1 MVKSTQARAWVY
13 VLLAFGLFTLWPIA
27 AFGSEGNPMW
37 RMYNSYTGEHFYTSS
52 TDERD
57 SLRMAGWN
65 CEGVGWVAPTSGK
78 DVYRLYNSYVPG
90 GDHHY
95 TTNQDERDSLISA
108 GWSYEGIG
116 WYSSGDVKLLRQ
128 YNPYAITGT
137 HNYTADPSEDSMLV
151 SVGWRSEGYA
161 WSGIGGGYSVPGLG
175 PIEQPKPS
183 TPDNGNH
190 GGGNNPGT
198 ANPDANVAYLVN
210 GSNVYHTHWC
220 RSMEKAKSYRTVS
233 LSEAQAS
240 GRRLCKNCAQI
251 G

>member
-1 MVKSTQARAWVY
+1 MVKSNQARAWVY

-116 WYSSGDVKLLRQ
+116 
-128 YNPYAITGT
+128 
-137 HNYTADPSEDSMLV
+137 
-151 SVGWRSEGYA
+151 
-161 WSGIGGGYSVPGLG
+161 
-175 PIEQPKPS
+175 
-183 TPDNGNH
+183 
-190 GGGNNPGT
+190 
-198 ANPDANVAYLVN
+198 
-210 GSNVYHTHWC
+210 
-220 RSMEKAKSYRTVS
+220 
-233 LSEAQAS
+233 
-240 GRRLCKNCAQI
+240 
-251 G
+251 